1 MTAAITIKKAAE
13 VYRAELP
20 ASPFFQHVTNLAGL
34 KNTTLNRKN
43 PTWEALIFTP
53 PVNLFKTEDFYRFS
67 LLE

>member
-34 KNTTLNRKN
+34 KKHHSKPQKPDLGSID
-43 PTWEALIFTP
+43 LYTP
-53 PVNLFKTEDFYRFS
+53 C
-67 LLE
+67 